1 MVGKPAPKGSSIDLP
16 ARRVVLLGASNLT
29 RGIATVIETSCRAWG
44 RPLDVLAAAGH
55 GRSYGTRSQVLV
67 RALPGITECALWPAL
82 ADRPAAPTAALITDI
97 GNDLFY
103 EASPEKIAS
112 WVEEC
117 CRRLEAYEA
126 RLVMTRLPVFNVGR
140 LQPWQYQMFRTLL
153 YPSCRVSLAT
163 MSRRA
168 HELNEHVQEVAR
180 RYNCRLIEPQACW
193 YGLDP
198 VHVKLLHARGVWK
211 QILQGWTGALDEA
224 APPASMWRWIYL
236 HSRAPDQRWLF
247 GREQRGPQPC
257 GKLPDGTLLSFY

>member
-1 MVGKPAPKGSSIDLP
+1 MVSKSLVNGNSIDLP

-55 GRSYGTRSQVLV
+55 GRSYGTRSRVLA

-82 ADRPAAPTAALITDI
+82 ASRPAAPTAALITDI

-103 EASPEKIAS
+103 DATPETIAS

-117 CRRLEAYEA
+117 CRRLEAYDA
-126 RLVMTRLPVFNVGR
+126 RLVMTRLPVSNVGR

-153 YPSCRVSLAT
+153 YPACRLSLEALA
-163 MSRRA
+163 RRA
-168 HELNEHVQEVAR
+168 RELDDRVQDVAR
-180 RYNCRLIEPQACW
+180 RHDCRLIEPQAHW
-193 YGLDP
+193 YGVDP
-198 VHVKLLHARGVWK
+198 VHVKLLLARGVWK
-211 QILQGWTGALDEA
+211 QILEGWSDALDGA

-236 HSRAPDQRWLF
+236 HSRAPQQRWFF
-247 GREQRGPQPC
+247 GCEQRGPQPC
-257 GKLPDGTLLSFY
+257 GRLPDGTLLSFY